1 MKYQSLILIASCV
14 KVLAWVVVAI
24 GVLSSIRLG
33 IIATTLPASISF
45 LLGGFLVTAICTLML
60 LATSKF
66 IHLFVDMQ
74 KDLSEIAGAIKREPQ
89 D

>member
-14 KVLAWVVVAI
+14 KDLAWIVVAI
-24 GVLSSIRLG
+24 GVPSSIRLG
-33 IIATTLPASISF
+33 VIATTLPTSISF

-74 KDLSEIAGAIKREPQ
+74 KDLSEIAGAIKREPK

>member
-24 GVLSSIRLG
+24 GVLSSIGLG
-33 IIATTLPASISF
+33 INAATLLASLS
-45 LLGGFLVTAICTLML
+45 LLFAGLLVTAICTLML

>member
-45 LLGGFLVTAICTLML
+45 LLGGLLVTAICTLML
-60 LATSKF
+60 LAISRF

-74 KDLSEIAGAIKREPQ
+74 KDLSEIAGALKREPK